1 MKKPKIS
8 HYIEYYIMLAFQLM
22 IRILPLSIVVYGAR
36 ILAATISVFR
46 KVRNKIVMDNL
57 KTAFPDMDIPSR
69 EKIRNEM
76 YQQILMSMFDS
87 YKYMYLSDEKKS
99 KYIITDEESILSIDK
114 ALKNDKG
121 CIVVG
126 GHYGF
131 FEGGAHYGVSINL
144 KSAVVVANQR
154 NKLTE
159 KLIDIPRTKSGFLVI
174 HRKEMRTLIK
184 AIKDNYFIA
193 LLSDQNAGSK
203 GVFVPFFGKLAA
215 THQNPAILAIKYSMP
230 ILLSVT
236 RRRKDDLLKHDQ
248 FFIEVKYDDILEM
261 DIEKDEKILKVVER
275 YTKMIETEIKKDP
288 TQYWWIHKRYK
299 TRPNKD

>member
-1 MKKPKIS
+1 MKPTFS
-8 HYIEYYIMLAFQLM
+8 HYIEYYIMLVFQLM
-22 IRILPLSIVVYGAR
+22 IRIFPLWAVVYGAR
-36 ILAATISVFR
+36 FIATLLTIFT
-46 KVRNKIVMDNL
+46 KVRNKVVMDNL
-57 KTAFPDMDIPSR
+57 TTAFPDMSISSR

-76 YQQILMSMFDS
+76 YKQILMSMFES
-87 YKYMYLSDEKKS
+87 YKYMYLTEEKKLDYIFIDDDS
-99 KYIITDEESILSIDK
+99 KKNIDK
-114 ALKNDKG
+114 ALANDKG

-131 FEGGAHYGVSINL
+131 FEGGAHYGVCVDL
-144 KSAVVVANQR
+144 KSSVVVANQR

-159 KLIDIPRTKSGFLVI
+159 KLIDIPRKRSGFLVI
-174 HRKEMRTLIK
+174 HRKEMRTLLK
-184 AIKDNYFIA
+184 AIKDKYFIA

-215 THQNPAILAIKYSMP
+215 THQNPAVLAIKYSMP

-248 FFIEVKYDDILEM
+248 HFIEVSYDDILKM
-261 DIEKDEKILKVVER
+261 DIKKEDRVLKLVER
-275 YTKMIETEIKKDP
+275 YTKMIEDEIKKDP

-299 TRPNKD
+299 TRPKES